1 MRWAAGRTM
10 RDDFWLMARNGMGWI
25 GGLLIGSVGG
35 LVSDEK
41 DELHVMWRELQFDE
55 EIYLEIFGMFE
66 LFIAYLRV
74 LALHVWCWDQAMM

>member
-1 MRWAAGRTM
+1 M

-35 LVSDEK
+35 LVSNEK

-55 EIYLEIFGMFE
+55 EMFWR
-66 LFIAYLRV
+66 F
-74 LALHVWCWDQAMM
+74 